1 MRHWKQKRSGETD
14 AQFDARML
22 KSRASFIE
30 HYNATF
36 GFEAGLAEVY
46 NRADRASPEG
56 LRRPPGRHGT
66 GGR

>member
-1 MRHWKQKRSGETD
+1 
-14 AQFDARML
+14 ML

-46 NRADRASPEG
+46 NRAGLSRPEG

-66 GGR
+66 AGR